1 LKKFKRW
8 SCRRGKES
16 GEMRWQRAVNEQ
28 KNVYEISKELPVGIR
43 QVLNMR
49 RLVGVYDWV
58 GLCLCVP
65 VLRLRCCWLFNFV

>member
-1 LKKFKRW
+1 
-8 SCRRGKES
+8 
-16 GEMRWQRAVNEQ
+16 M
-28 KNVYEISKELPVGIR
+28 ISKELPVGIR

-65 VLRLRCCWLFNFV
+65 VLRLRCCLAFQLFLEVRGLGAGRVQVNPREVDTLTS